1 MQRNTTSLHTFN
13 VSDLYVWNNL
23 LTHTH
28 THTHLGTL
36 VLFYTRAQGAGVS
49 PYAEGPSGFPL
60 LVFLC
65 IYINKTSTK

>member
-23 LTHTH
+23 LTH